1 MVKHF
6 CESSVLTEEIVKT
19 QQAHLKEQNFNDVI
33 HIFKVLADETRLKIV
48 YILSKNDNLCVCD
61 IAHLSNCSTATASHH
76 LRMLKNKG
84 LAKSVK
90 KGKQVLYSIDD
101 EHVRQLID
109 IAIIHHKEV
118 SQRAKK

>member
-6 CESSVLTEEIVKT
+6 CESSVLTEEMVIA
-19 QQAHLKEQNFNDVI
+19 QQADLKEQNFKDVI

-61 IAHLSNCSTATASHH
+61 VAHLSNCSTATASHH
-76 LRMLKNKG
+76 LRTLKNKG

-118 SQRAKK
+118 SERAKK